1 MRIFGACPFRRSCRD
16 VLSDTGDRAEITFSC
31 RGVAPL
37 VSWRVLALNLP
48 TRYISCHTCGFG
60 LSLQAPLDG
69 ALRGSPHLC
78 KPIRRLVLRTVVAH
92 PFPAGRCLRLP
103 GRACVRHVRQA
114 SASSEGSFVSLRWYC
129 RASHSHV
136 RCFCASVS
144 GPPEGKETGL
154 FPASAYGRRLKAR
167 VVPFGRTLLVPLP
180 ICSPRPAGADQAV

>member
-1 MRIFGACPFRRSCRD
+1 MPIGRFFFLLQETRLASLGESWLYLRQKVDERAMRADI
-16 VLSDTGDRAEITFSC
+16 
-31 RGVAPL
+31 
-37 VSWRVLALNLP
+37 RVIASG
-48 TRYISCHTCGFG
+48 TVIIGT
-60 LSLQAPLDG
+60 
-69 ALRGSPHLC
+69 LRGSPHLC

-103 GRACVRHVRQA
+103 GHACVRHARQA

-136 RCFCASVS
+136 RCFCAAVS
-144 GPPEGKETGL
+144 GPPEGKEAGL
-154 FPASAYGRRLKAR
+154 FPGSAYGRRLKAR